1 MVPPLRVLIVDDE
14 APARA
19 RLRDV
24 LADILA
30 EVPTELVGMVA
41 NGEEA
46 LALLDTCAADV
57 ALVDVR
63 MPVLDGV
70 GLAQALGRREAAPAV
85 IFTTA
90 YDDYAV
96 QAFDV
101 AAPDYLVKPV
111 RAARLAAALSK
122 VLARKVTADQG
133 AGSPTPRSHFTV
145 TERGRLLRIPRED
158 ILYFLAD
165 HKYTVARSLDAEYLL
180 DEPLSSIEAELG
192 SQFLRIHRNC
202 LVARTAVVEL
212 TQVSDPKGDPAQ
224 GRWEI
229 AVAGRGER
237 LAVSRRLLPT
247 VRKALTV

>member
-1 MVPPLRVLIVDDE
+1 MGPPLRVLIVDDE

-24 LADILA
+24 LADIAA

-41 NGEEA
+41 NGREA
-46 LALLDTCAADV
+46 LAMLESCSADV

-70 GLAQALGRREAAPAV
+70 GLAQELERRGGGPAV

-90 YDDYAV
+90 YDEYAV

-101 AAPDYLVKPV
+101 AAADYLVKPV
-111 RAARLAAALSK
+111 RGARLAAALTRVIAK
-122 VLARKVTADQG
+122 GPGGGL
-133 AGSPTPRSHFTV
+133 GSGVGRSHFTV
-145 TERGRLLRIPRED
+145 TERGRLLRVPLED
-158 ILYFLAD
+158 VLYLIAD
-165 HKYTVARSLDAEYLL
+165 HKYTVARTLDAEYLL
-180 DEPLSSIEAELG
+180 EDSLASLEAELG
-192 SQFLRIHRNC
+192 DRFVRIHRNC
-202 LVARTAVVEL
+202 LVARAALVEL
-212 TQVSDPKGDPAQ
+212 IQIADPVDAAAQ

-229 AVAGRGER
+229 AVAGRSER

-247 VRKALTV
+247 VRKALAA